1 MVARYTNTYLDALA
15 FSTVQNLRSVPLLA
29 FALAVAGFVAWSNL
43 PDDATGLIRM
53 VAFTLVTAL
62 VFVALMALQLLFNAY
77 WFAAN
82 TDKNFFTEHSV
93 ELTETTFVA
102 FTAYTRVEIK
112 WAGVFA
118 VRRFFNRLFIFEGPA
133 RAHCIPA
140 RAFSL
145 QPEFLAFANRAREY
159 WRNAS

>member
-29 FALAVAGFVAWSNL
+29 FVLAIAGFVAWSNL
-43 PDDATGLIRM
+43 PDDATGLVKAGTFSLM
-53 VAFTLVTAL
+53 AL
-62 VFVALMALQLLFNAY
+62 LIFVALMALQLLFNAY

-82 TDKNFFTEHSV
+82 KDKNFFTEHNV
-93 ELTETTFVA
+93 ELTETTFIA
-102 FTAYTRVEIK
+102 STAHTRVEIK

-118 VRRFFNRLFIFEGPA
+118 VRRAFNRLFVFEGPT

-145 QPEFLAFANRAREY
+145 RPEFAAFANRAREY
-159 WRNAS
+159 WHRAS